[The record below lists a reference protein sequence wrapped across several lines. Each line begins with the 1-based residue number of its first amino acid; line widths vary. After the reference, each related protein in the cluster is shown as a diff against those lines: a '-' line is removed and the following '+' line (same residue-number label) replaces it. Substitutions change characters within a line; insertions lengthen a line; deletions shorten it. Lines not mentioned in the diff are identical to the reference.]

1 MSAPACGRR
10 LRKAPRFVRLQRMR
24 IPRTVVHRRQLHVMG
39 VGKDRIRRAVRA
51 GRWQEPVPG
60 VIVLHSGALP
70 RRERLM
76 AALSWAGQE
85 GRLSH
90 TSALHLLGARIAE
103 PVARH
108 RVAGV
113 RGRYEVPPDAGLV
126 QVTVPHGRH
135 LDSVGFV
142 VVHQSR
148 RPLGDLVVDG
158 LRTTSAARAAVD
170 VALTAARR
178 QDVEHVVSDV
188 LQKNLASVEQ
198 LAAGVR
204 AAGRLA
210 TRWLRDAVTDAA
222 RGMRSVGESDLRRVV
237 VAANLPEPEWNAPV
251 VTPLGTYWVDALWR
265 DRGVGAEA
273 DGSAFHLSAEDWS
286 RDLRRQNAVQ
296 GAGIRLFRF
305 PVRRLRGD
313 PLGCGRE
320 LRPLME

>member
-1 MSAPACGRR
+1 
-10 LRKAPRFVRLQRMR
+10 
-24 IPRTVVHRRQLHVMG
+24 
-39 VGKDRIRRAVRA
+39 
-51 GRWQEPVPG
+51 
-60 VIVLHSGALP
+60 VIVLHSGSLT
-70 RRERLM
+70 RRERHLV
-76 AALSWAGQE
+76 ALSWAGP
-85 GRLSH
+85 GSRLSH
-90 TSALHLLGARIAE
+90 TSALRLLGARIEE
-103 PVARH
+103 PQARL

-113 RGRYEVPPDAGLV
+113 RGDYAAPEDAGLV
-126 QVTVPHGRH
+126 QVSAPHGRH

-198 LAAGVR
+198 LAAEVR

-237 VAANLPEPEWNAPV
+237 VAANLPEPEWNASV
-251 VTPLGTYWVDALWR
+251 VTPVGTYWVDALWR

-273 DGSAFHLSAEDWS
+273 DGSAFHLSAADWS
-286 RDLRRQNAVQ
+286 RDLLRQNAIQ

-305 PVRRLRGD
+305 PVRRLRSD